1 MSEIHLRSA
10 MRRPSHTVEFI
21 VILTM
26 ILACRGNPG
35 KYASYKQQIVYEEIM
50 REIGDKPIMPRN
62 LNSPFWEFLCIGRFR
77 IHL

>member
-1 MSEIHLRSA
+1 

-26 ILACRGNPG
+26 ILCRGKPG

-50 REIGDKPIMPRN
+50 REIGDKPITPRN
-62 LNSPFWEFLCIGRFR
+62 LNSLFWGVPIY
-77 IHL
+77 HL

>member
-1 MSEIHLRSA
+1 

-62 LNSPFWEFLCIGRFR
+62 LNSPFWEFLCIGRLR